1 MVDAFNRM
9 GGKNKERFELFCNAI
24 GCDGCHP
31 TDLGYTEIAALIY
44 KELFIS
50 DDTKSKLVKKDL
62 KLDVFGKNDFKELT

>member
-50 DDTKSKLVKKDL
+50 KSVIEPILLAL
-62 KLDVFGKNDFKELT
+62 KIEG